1 MGRGLS
7 DLQKTMLRMSMKE
20 LENYNTSRNWVLATG
35 KTFAYSEYSWMSPH
49 WPGEVAFSDVFIK
62 VYGWTLGSD
71 GHFSK
76 KDIGPKR
83 YMAAKI
89 AVRKAAERLVKRGLI
104 YIPRGGKYYAI
115 KPGAEAILSAKL
127 AQ

>member
-7 DLQKTMLRMSMKE
+7 ELQKSMLMMSMKE
-20 LENYNTSRNWVLATG
+20 LENYNTLRNWVLAAG
-35 KTFAYSEYSWMSPH
+35 KTFTDSECSWMAPYFH
-49 WPGEVAFSDVFIK
+49 GEVAFSEVFTKI
-62 VYGWTLGSD
+62 YGWKPGPD

-76 KDIGPKR
+76 KDIGLKR

-104 YIPRGGKYYAI
+104 FISGKYYFI
-115 KPGAEAILSAKL
+115 TTEGEAILSAKL
-127 AQ
+127 YE